1 MAQPNSFDT
10 LSQYCFQQLGAPV
23 IQIHVAE
30 EQAQNRIEDAF
41 DFMQEFHGEATERM
55 FIKHMVTGNEIAVTT
70 ASGFKPSETVTG
82 STSGT
87 TAVIQ
92 GVLNGL
98 LVVGTPKGVFSVNET
113 ITGSVSGTTGVLTSY
128 TTGDIDNG
136 YFTVDPSVVSVAN
149 VFPITAGSNS
159 NSQFSASYQIKVNDI
174 YSMQNSSGSLAT
186 GGLAYYEATKQ
197 YLNLMDSVFLGEQI
211 YRFNAKTSKLHIDM
225 YWSDNVNPG
234 DYILVDCYMIT
245 DPTVYAS
252 IYNDRMLKKL
262 ATAYIKKQ
270 WGSNIK
276 LHSNIQLPGGITV
289 NGQQIYDEA
298 MEEIDKIEDMIR
310 DTYQEPVGFLV
321 G

>member
-55 FIKHMVTGNEIAVTT
+55 FVKHMITGNEIAVTT
-70 ASGFKPSETVTG
+70 ASAFKQGETITG
-82 STSGT
+82 ATSGA
-87 TAVIQ
+87 TALVA
-92 GVLNGL
+92 GVLSGL
-98 LVVGTPKGVFSVNET
+98 LVVGTPKGVFTINET
-113 ITGSVSGTTGVLTSY
+113 ITGTASGTTGVLTAY

-136 YFTVDPSVVSVAN
+136 YITLDPSVVSVAD

-186 GGLAYYEATKQ
+186 GGLAYYEATKE
-197 YLNLMDSVFLGEQI
+197 YLNLMDGIFLGQQI
-211 YRFNAKTSKLHIDM
+211 YRFNAKTRKLYVDM
-225 YWSDNVNPG
+225 DWNDNVNPG
-234 DYILVDCYMIT
+234 DYLLLDTFMIVD
-245 DPTVYAS
+245 PEVYAA
-252 IYNDRMLKKL
+252 IWNDRMLKKL

-298 MEEIDKIEDMIR
+298 MEEIDKIEDLIR